1 MGKGKGDL
9 DTMIATIDGK
19 LVLVERRTGILNS
32 IYNKDGYIY
41 ELDGST
47 FSHYDYLWSE
57 EVISFEES
65 IKPLSKT
72 YYKNIL
78 EGLIEEEKKGNI
90 IIYRYPNRPKSLP
103 LDNSDLIEIYI
114 YFEKSGLTGAIK
126 ELLEV
131 YPEFTEIV
139 KDELNKSKTI

>member
-1 MGKGKGDL
+1 MKTVYHGSKNGNIETITAHTSTHQKKCIYASGSKVVAMLFVGKGKGDL

-19 LVLVERRTGILNS
+19 LVLVERRPGILNS

-47 FSHYDYLWSE
+47 FSHYDYLWSK

-90 IIYRYPNRPKSLP
+90 TIYRYPNRP
-103 LDNSDLIEIYI
+103 
-114 YFEKSGLTGAIK
+114 
-126 ELLEV
+126 V
-131 YPEFTEIV
+131 YH
-139 KDELNKSKTI
+139 